1 MPTRPILILNPRDDT
16 GFATFAETLVAE
28 GAAAAATLEAGLRER
43 YPRAAVRPRELSS
56 ERTVVW
62 YVYRDGHWVPH
73 HQTAKEDE

>member
-1 MPTRPILILNPRDDT
+1 MPTRPLLILNPRDDT

-28 GAAAAATLEAGLRER
+28 GAAAATLLEAQLRER

-73 HQTAKEDE
+73 RTTKEE